1 MNSRKTAYLAA
12 RGAYQDA
19 LTWRPVSKT
28 KLAQI
33 KAEMRAAWIAYKA
46 A

>member
-1 MNSRKTAYLAA
+1 MNSRKTVYLAA

-19 LTWRPVSKT
+19 LTWRPVSKA
-28 KLAQI
+28 KLAQL
-33 KAEMRAAWIAYKA
+33 KADMRAAWVAYKA